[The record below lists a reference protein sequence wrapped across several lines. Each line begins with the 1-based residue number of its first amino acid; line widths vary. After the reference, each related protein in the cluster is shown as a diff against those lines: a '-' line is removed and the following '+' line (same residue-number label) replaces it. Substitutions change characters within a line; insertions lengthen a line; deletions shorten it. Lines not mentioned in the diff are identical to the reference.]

1 MSIKNRQKAQARK
14 SRKQAVKEQALAKEE
29 QLEDVANDQIAAQ
42 VEEESNPEELQKD
55 YYDPVMGYAL
65 PGATSFEELDA
76 IEEARERA
84 HEVQEITW
92 NVQDLVRN
100 ILFDYTTEDPGDKAT
115 KIARVA
121 DDYQKRVKAI
131 VAQPV
136 KKDIEVL
143 QIEAM
148 LAIEKRNMPLIT
160 RGVELIKET
169 ISSAT
174 HKKLDASDFALSEK
188 KKYPIH
194 DKAHVRNAL
203 SLAAQQIEKGGEG
216 AEDAKAAL
224 PKIRAAAKKF
234 GIDVSMEKS
243 AFMIEKDA
251 KGDWR
256 WIGKPT
262 NNFIDWQTDII
273 EKSAHQNYMAFLD
286 ANPECA
292 PAFVTWHTAGT
303 ARVHPVDFWMEH
315 EGAVIMS
322 GKLTEDEAGALFR
335 VQKEMDLGMSHQAF
349 ALRLD
354 PDPRV
359 VTHYWMYEVSD
370 LPRDSAANPFTSL
383 ETITKEVGMDKLEY
397 LTEMMGSKE
406 KAQAYL
412 EKTSQMQKGLQD
424 AGITSKEK
432 ESAVETPAVEP
443 PAITAKET
451 VVTLDMKAIVEQIG
465 KEFDI
470 EGLNVFVAQA
480 QDNLQKIEVL
490 EGLVK
495 EMQGSAEEKL
505 ADKLTPPAARYA
517 WTRDN
522 RPSQSDDTKLKKDK
536 KTAAEIEEEEKL
548 FKATPGVPDGYW
560 LSEVSGSVPVEATT
574 R

>member
-1 MSIKNRQKAQARK
+1 MSRKTRLKAQARNV
-14 SRKQAVKEQALAKEE
+14 RKQAVQEQALETNE
-29 QLEDVANDQIAAQ
+29 QLEDVANDQIAAR

-55 YYDPVMGYAL
+55 YYDPYLVPMG
-65 PGATSFEELDA
+65 PTSFEELEA
-76 IEEARERA
+76 MEEARERA

-115 KIARVA
+115 KITKVA

-148 LAIEKRNMPLIT
+148 LAVEKRNTTLLQ

-169 ISSAT
+169 LSAG
-174 HKKLDASDFALSEK
+174 KKLEDGDFALPEK
-188 KKYPIH
+188 KKYPIY
-194 DKAHVRNAL
+194 DKAHVRGCL
-203 SLAAQQIEKGGEG
+203 VSAARHIEKGGEA
-216 AEDAKAAL
+216 AEDARAAL

-273 EKSAHQNYMAFLD
+273 AKSAHQNYVAFLD
-286 ANPECA
+286 ANPDCA

-303 ARVHPVDFWMEH
+303 ARANPVDFWMEH
-315 EGAVIMS
+315 DGAVIMS
-322 GKLTEDEAGALFR
+322 GKLTEEEAGALFR

-397 LTEMMGSKE
+397 LTEMMGSVE
-406 KAQAYL
+406 KAKAYL

-432 ESAVETPAVEP
+432 EPAAETPATET
-443 PAITAKET
+443 PAPAAAAVTET
-451 VVTLDMKAIVEQIG
+451 VVNLDMKAIFEQIG

-495 EMQGSAEEKL
+495 ELQGSSDDKL
-505 ADKLTPPAARYA
+505 AAALTPPAARYA

-522 RPSQSDDTKLKKDK
+522 RPSQNENTKLKKDK
-536 KTAAEIEEEEKL
+536 ADEDDKLSKAA
-548 FKATPGVPDGYW
+548 PGVPDGYW
-560 LSEVSGSVPVEATT
+560 LSEITGSVPVEAVK
-574 R
+574 

>member
-1 MSIKNRQKAQARK
+1 MTRKTRQKAQARND
-14 SRKQAVKEQALAKEE
+14 RKRQEREQALETNE

-42 VEEESNPEELQKD
+42 VEPAEELQKD
-55 YYDPVMGYAL
+55 YYDPVMGYVATGG
-65 PGATSFEELDA
+65 PTSFEELEA
-76 IEEARERA
+76 MEAARERA

-100 ILFDYTTEDPGDKAT
+100 ILFDYTTEDPGDKAA
-115 KIARVA
+115 KISKVA

-131 VAQPV
+131 VAQPIQ
-136 KKDIEVL
+136 KDIEVL

-148 LAIEKRNMPLIT
+148 LAIEKRNTPLLT

-169 ISSAT
+169 LGAR
-174 HKKLDASDFALSEK
+174 KNLAEGDFALPETK
-188 KKYPIH
+188 QYPIH
-194 DKAHVRNAL
+194 DKAHARSAL
-203 SLAAQQIEKGGEG
+203 VLAAQNIQKGGEAAEG
-216 AEDAKAAL
+216 ARAAL
-224 PKIRAAAKKF
+224 PKIRAAAKKL

-262 NNFIDWQTDII
+262 NNFIDYHEDILA
-273 EKSAHQNYMAFLD
+273 KSAHQNYIGFLD
-286 ANPECA
+286 ANPDCA

-303 ARVHPVDFWMEH
+303 ARAHPVDFWMEH
-315 EGAVIMS
+315 DGAVIMS

-370 LPRDSAANPFTSL
+370 LPRDAAANPFTSL

-412 EKTSQMQKGLQD
+412 EKTSQMQKGLAD

-432 ESAVETPAVEP
+432 EPAVETPAVVV
-443 PAITAKET
+443 PAAVTET
-451 VVTLDMKAIVEQIG
+451 VVNLDMKAIVEQIG

-470 EGLNVFVAQA
+470 EGLNAFVAQA
-480 QDNLQKIEVL
+480 QEDREKIDILQ
-490 EGLVK
+490 GLVK
-495 EMQGSAEEKL
+495 ELQGSSEDKL
-505 ADKLTPPAARYA
+505 AAALTPPAARFA

-522 RPSQSDDTKLKKDK
+522 RASQSNDTKLKKDK
-536 KTAAEIEEEEKL
+536 TAAELEEDEKL
-548 FKATPGVPDGYW
+548 SKAAPGVPEGYW
-560 LSEVSGSVPVEATT
+560 LSEMSGSVPVEAT